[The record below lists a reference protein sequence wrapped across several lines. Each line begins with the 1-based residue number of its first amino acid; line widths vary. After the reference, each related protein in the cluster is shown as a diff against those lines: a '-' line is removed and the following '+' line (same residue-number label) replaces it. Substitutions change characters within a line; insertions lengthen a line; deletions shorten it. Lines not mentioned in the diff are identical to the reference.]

1 MVVSFN
7 KHETTKKAYL
17 KALTSE
23 HGRNQ
28 PISRGGENQE
38 GRLLSNYPHQLPNFG
53 AFNDLFGL
61 SFIWPTT
68 SFPNIQDLQLHGVLI
83 NWIYNIHFIFINQI

>member
-1 MVVSFN
+1 ME
-7 KHETTKKAYL
+7 ETNPFLGAEKTKKADFL
-17 KALTSE
+17 VTTPTNS
-23 HGRNQ
+23 
-28 PISRGGENQE
+28 
-38 GRLLSNYPHQLPNFG
+38 PNFG

-68 SFPNIQDLQLHGVLI
+68 SFPKIQDLQLHGVLI